1 MNKKIVIVADY
12 NSQFISGINKCMNIS
27 LLDGFPKELITDN
40 RPEST
45 SYYFN
50 KCSRS
55 WDLIH
60 QIVSSYYHYS
70 NGFVEWSIPTVKRT
84 LKKVKYDQ
92 HDKYFALLLSNSQS
106 NKNRISPAQ
115 ISIKWNLRINLFFVK
130 LLLPQQSFITETPR
144 PLK

>member
-50 KCSRS
+50 KCSKS
-55 WDLIH
+55 WDLKH
-60 QIVSSYYHYS
+60 QIVSSYYH
-70 NGFVEWSIPTVKRT
+70 
-84 LKKVKYDQ
+84 
-92 HDKYFALLLSNSQS
+92 
-106 NKNRISPAQ
+106 
-115 ISIKWNLRINLFFVK
+115 
-130 LLLPQQSFITETPR
+130 
-144 PLK
+144 